1 MATTTTTQPPINR
14 NNTKVC
20 FSFAA
25 YSKDLIAH
33 LHHHSNVPVAH
44 GLTEPE
50 LSAIESTFNFS
61 FPPDLRSIL
70 REGLPVGQ
78 GFPNWRSS
86 SPQQL
91 DILIHLP
98 ILGLCKQVSR
108 QKFWYPGWGERPKE
122 DDEAVELAKG
132 FLKRCPVLVPVYQN
146 CYVPTSPCLSGN
158 PVFYVS
164 GSEVKLCSYD
174 VIGLFHQIEL
184 KEGVVS
190 GMRLGHFLRAPVWA
204 ATEARRIEFWT
215 ELVELKEQCFEEMQG
230 KEAYIRSK
238 LAKQTLDPTGK
249 RWWGGSE
256 LGQCLEDVRL
266 KLRKGGWKEEDL
278 DEMMIVTPQFN
289 TLSNSK
295 VLNRGVTVIIN
306 GDENSSPS
314 PSLSPSPRSS
324 MTSWSSSSDDDGG
337 GVAKRVVATGGG
349 REDVVRILSQ
359 RLLRGG
365 WSMGDVVESLGCLT
379 DHKEDRT
386 VEIENGGGG
395 DSLFDFEH
403 MTNSCVD
410 DSQSDV

>member
-1 MATTTTTQPPINR
+1 
-14 NNTKVC
+14 
-20 FSFAA
+20 
-25 YSKDLIAH
+25 
-33 LHHHSNVPVAH
+33 
-44 GLTEPE
+44 
-50 LSAIESTFNFS
+50 
-61 FPPDLRSIL
+61 
-70 REGLPVGQ
+70 
-78 GFPNWRSS
+78 
-86 SPQQL
+86 
-91 DILIHLP
+91 
-98 ILGLCKQVSR
+98 
-108 QKFWYPGWGERPKE
+108 
-122 DDEAVELAKG
+122 
-132 FLKRCPVLVPVYQN
+132 
-146 CYVPTSPCLSGN
+146 
-158 PVFYVS
+158 
-164 GSEVKLCSYD
+164 
-174 VIGLFHQIEL
+174 
-184 KEGVVS
+184 
-190 GMRLGHFLRAPVWA
+190 MRLGHFLRAPVWA

-215 ELVELKEQCFEEMQG
+215 ELVELKKQFFEEMQG
-230 KEAYIRSK
+230 KNAYIRSK
-238 LAKQTLDPTGK
+238 LAGQTLDPTGK

-278 DEMMIVTPQFN
+278 DEMMIVTPLVN

-295 VLNRGVTVIIN
+295 ILNRGVTVIIN

-314 PSLSPSPRSS
+314 LSPSPRSS
-324 MTSWSSSSDDDGG
+324 MMSLSSSSDDDSG